1 MIFACLICGVVL
13 GFISAIVTAV
23 MGYGLTLALLAYMLG
38 GIAGTVLLLTLAL
51 VQQPRYA
58 GLVAAES

>member
-13 GFISAIVTAV
+13 GLISAIVTVV
-23 MGYGLTLALLAYMLG
+23 MGYGIILALLAYMLG
-38 GIAGTVLLLTLAL
+38 GIAATLLLLTLAM
-51 VQQPRYA
+51 VQRPRYA